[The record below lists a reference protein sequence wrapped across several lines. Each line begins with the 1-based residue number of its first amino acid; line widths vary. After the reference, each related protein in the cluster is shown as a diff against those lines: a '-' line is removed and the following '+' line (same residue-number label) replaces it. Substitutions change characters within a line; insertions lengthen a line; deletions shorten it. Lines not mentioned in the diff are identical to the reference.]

1 MPSRNSNESSATGA
15 RGKGVTRAV
24 SVRKNGSSEKDYRS
38 YSFWLE
44 TAGDELVPRPSL
56 PGPTEAD
63 VAILGAGFTG
73 LWTAYYL
80 LKQEPSLRVVV
91 LEAEIAG
98 FGASGRN
105 GATCTSGF
113 PVSPGELQ
121 QRFGREATRE
131 LLLEMRGAVDEVGK
145 VAAEEE
151 IDAQYFRGGQ
161 LRVARGEHQLPGIEE
176 SYESLRALGLETG
189 LQLLDAEE
197 TAGRIRITGA
207 RGALYNPHCATIHP
221 ARLARGLARAVE
233 RLGGEIFERTP
244 VTDYET
250 GSKPRLVTDTG
261 EVRAGT
267 VVLAGEAYLA
277 RLRKLRRQVLPI
289 YSLIVLTEPLSEER
303 WAGIGWEGRECVA
316 SNRYTVDYLSRTA
329 DGRILFG
336 GRGAPYHYGSR
347 IEDKYDRH
355 DPTHTMLRRTAQNW
369 FPALEG
375 VRFTHAWGGPLAV
388 PRDWM
393 PTMSYYPASGVA
405 TARGY
410 TGQGV
415 ATANLSGRTLAD
427 LILGRKTSITS
438 LPTVN
443 HEPRAWE
450 PEPLRWLGARYV
462 QRGLMKV
469 DDRAERTGEPPTGK
483 TLAER
488 LGRH

>member
-1 MPSRNSNESSATGA
+1 LTRIVSSRKHAGPEA
-15 RGKGVTRAV
+15 
-24 SVRKNGSSEKDYRS
+24 KDYGS
-38 YSFWLE
+38 FSFWLE
-44 TAGDELVPRPSL
+44 TAGEDLTPRPSL

-80 LKQEPSLRVVV
+80 LRQDPSLHVVV
-91 LEAEIAG
+91 LESEIAG

-105 GATCTSGF
+105 GAWCNSAF
-113 PVSPGELQ
+113 PVTPGELVR
-121 QRFGREATRE
+121 RFGKEATKA
-131 LLLEMRGAVDEVGK
+131 LLLEMRGAVDEIGK
-145 VAAEEE
+145 VAETEG

-161 LRVARGEHQLPGIEE
+161 LRVARGSAQLPAIEDA
-176 SYESLRALGLETG
+176 YKAAQTLGMEEDLH
-189 LQLLDAEE
+189 LLDAQE
-197 TAGRIRITGA
+197 TAERVRITGA
-207 RGALYNPHCATIHP
+207 EGSLFNPHCATIHP

-233 RLGGEIFERTP
+233 RLGGEIFEQTS
-244 VTDYET
+244 VTDYE
-250 GSKPRLVTDTG
+250 GGANPRFVTDAG
-261 EVRAGT
+261 EVRASA

-289 YSLIVLTEPLSEER
+289 YSLIVLTEPLSEAQ
-303 WAGIGWEGRECVA
+303 WAQIGWEGHECVA

-347 IEDKYDRH
+347 IEDEYDLH
-355 DPTHTMLRRTAQNW
+355 HSTHEMLRNAAREW

-375 VRFTHAWGGPLAV
+375 ARFTHAWGGPLAM

-393 PTMSYYPASGVA
+393 PTMSYDPAQGVA

-415 ATANLSGRTLAD
+415 ATANLSGQTLAD
-427 LILGRKTSITS
+427 LILGRDTAAAS

-443 HEPRAWE
+443 HEPRSWE

-462 QRGLMKV
+462 QRGLAKV
-469 DDRAERTGEPPTGK
+469 DDHAEQTGEPPSGK

-488 LGRH
+488 LGSH

>member
-1 MPSRNSNESSATGA
+1 L
-15 RGKGVTRAV
+15 TRAL
-24 SVRKNGSSEKDYRS
+24 SARQSPRPEHKDYRS

-44 TAGDELVPRPSL
+44 TSGEELLSRPSL
-56 PGPTEAD
+56 PGPAEAD

-80 LKQEPSLRVVV
+80 LTQEPSLRVVV
-91 LEAEIAG
+91 LEAEISG

-105 GATCTSGF
+105 GAWCSSGF
-113 PVSPGELQ
+113 PVSPGELRR
-121 QRFGREATRE
+121 RFGREAARE
-131 LLLEMRGAVDEVGK
+131 LLLEMRSAVDEVGR
-145 VAAEEE
+145 VATAEE
-151 IDAQYFRGGQ
+151 IDAQYVRGGQ
-161 LRVARGEHQLPGIEE
+161 LRVARGPSQLPGIQRA
-176 SYESLRALGLETG
+176 YDSLLELGLERSVR
-189 LQLLDAEE
+189 LLDADE
-197 TAGRIRITGA
+197 TAGRVRITDA

-244 VTDYET
+244 VTDYEV
-250 GSKPRLVTDTG
+250 GGKSPRLVTDWG
-261 EVRAGT
+261 EVRART
-267 VVLAGEAYLA
+267 IVLAGEAYLA
-277 RLRKLRRQVLPI
+277 RLRKLRRQLLPI

-303 WAGIGWEGRECVA
+303 WAEIGWEGRECVA
-316 SNRYTVDYLSRTA
+316 SNRYTVDYLSRTE

-347 IEDKYDRH
+347 IKDEYERH
-355 DPTHTMLRRTAQNW
+355 QPTHQMLRSTARDW
-369 FPALEG
+369 FSALEG
-375 VRFTHAWGGPLAV
+375 ARFTHAWGGPLAL

-393 PTMSYYPASGVA
+393 PTMSYDASQGVA

-427 LILGRKTSITS
+427 LILGRDTGITR

-443 HEPRAWE
+443 HKPRPWE

-469 DDRAERTGEPPTGK
+469 DDRAERTGEPPKGK
-483 TLAER
+483 TLAEW
-488 LGRH
+488 LGKH

>member
-1 MPSRNSNESSATGA
+1 
-15 RGKGVTRAV
+15 V
-24 SVRKNGSSEKDYRS
+24 
-38 YSFWLE
+38 
-44 TAGDELVPRPSL
+44 
-56 PGPTEAD
+56 PGPVEAD

-80 LKQEPSLRVVV
+80 LAQDPSLRVVV

-105 GATCTSGF
+105 GAWCSSGF

-121 QRFGREATRE
+121 RRFRREAARE
-131 LLLEMRGAVDEVGK
+131 LLIEMRGAVEEVGRI
-145 VAAEEE
+145 ATAEE

-161 LRVARGEHQLPGIEE
+161 LRVAHGPSQLPAIE
-176 SYESLRALGLETG
+176 SAYESLRGLGLEDD
-189 LQLLDAEE
+189 LRLLDADE
-197 TAGRIRITGA
+197 TAGRVRITDA
-207 RGALYNPHCATIHP
+207 RGALFNPHCATIHP
-221 ARLARGLARAVE
+221 ARLARGLARTVE

-244 VTDYET
+244 VTDFEA
-250 GSKPRLVTDTG
+250 GGKNVPRLVTDSG
-261 EVRAGT
+261 EVRART

-303 WAGIGWEGRECVA
+303 WAEIGWEGRECVA
-316 SNRYTVDYLSRTA
+316 SNRYTIDYLSRTE

-336 GRGAPYHYGSR
+336 GRGAPYRYGSR
-347 IEDKYDRH
+347 IRDEYDRH
-355 DPTHTMLRRTAQNW
+355 EPTHQMLRHTARNW

-393 PTMSYYPASGVA
+393 PTMSYDPSQGVA

-427 LILGRKTSITS
+427 LILGRDTGITR
-438 LPTVN
+438 LPTVD
-443 HEPRAWE
+443 HESRPWE

-469 DDRAERTGEPPTGK
+469 DNRAERTGEPPTGK
-483 TLAER
+483 TLAEW
-488 LGRH
+488 LGKH

>member
-1 MPSRNSNESSATGA
+1 M
-15 RGKGVTRAV
+15 TRAV
-24 SVRKNGSSEKDYRS
+24 SASRTARSGGKDYRS

-44 TAGDELVPRPSL
+44 TAGEELAPRSSL
-56 PGPTEAD
+56 PGPMEAD

-80 LKQEPSLRVVV
+80 LKKEPSLRVVV
-91 LEAEIAG
+91 LEAEVSG

-105 GATCTSGF
+105 GAWCNSAF

-121 QRFGREATRE
+121 RRFGRAATRG
-131 LLLEMRGAVDEVGK
+131 LLLEMRDAVQEVGK
-145 VAAEEE
+145 VASAEE

-161 LRVARGEHQLPGIEE
+161 LRVARGEHQLPGIEDA
-176 SYESLRALGLETG
+176 YESLRTLGLEEG
-189 LQLLDAEE
+189 LRLLDAEE
-197 TAGRIRITGA
+197 TAGRVRITGA

-221 ARLARGLARAVE
+221 ARLARGLACAVE
-233 RLGGEIFERTP
+233 RLGGEIFEQTP
-244 VTDYET
+244 VTDYEVGGKAG
-250 GSKPRLVTDTG
+250 GSPRLVTESG
-261 EVRAGT
+261 EVHAGT

-277 RLRKLRRQVLPI
+277 RLPKLRRQVLPI

-303 WAGIGWEGRECVA
+303 WAEIGWEGRECLA

-347 IEDKYDRH
+347 IEDEYDRH
-355 DPTHTMLRRTAQNW
+355 EPTHEMLRRTAREW

-375 VRFTHAWGGPLAV
+375 TRFTHAWGGPLAV

-393 PTMSYYPASGVA
+393 PIMSYDPASGVA

-427 LILGRKTSITS
+427 LILDRQTAITR
-438 LPTVN
+438 LPTVD
-443 HEPRAWE
+443 HEQRPWE

-462 QRGLMKV
+462 QRGLMRV
-469 DDRAERTGEPPTGK
+469 DDRAERTGEPPTGG
-483 TLAER
+483 TLAEK

>member
-1 MPSRNSNESSATGA
+1 L
-15 RGKGVTRAV
+15 TRAP
-24 SVRKNGSSEKDYRS
+24 SAPGSAHPGGKDYRS

-44 TAGDELVPRPSL
+44 TAGEEFVPRPSL
-56 PGPTEAD
+56 SGPAEAD

-80 LKQEPSLRVVV
+80 LRREPSLRVVV
-91 LEAEIAG
+91 LESEIAG

-105 GATCTSGF
+105 GAWCNSGF
-113 PVSPGELQ
+113 SVSPGELVR
-121 QRFGREATRE
+121 RFGKEAAKD
-131 LLLEMRGAVDEVGK
+131 LLLEMRGAVDEIGRVT
-145 VAAEEE
+145 AAEE

-161 LRVARGEHQLPGIEE
+161 LRIARGQAQVPGIQDAYEAARVLGIEE
-176 SYESLRALGLETG
+176 DLV
-189 LQLLDAEE
+189 LLDAEE
-197 TAGRIRITGA
+197 TAERVRITGA
-207 RGALYNPHCATIHP
+207 RGALYNPHCATVHP

-233 RLGGEIFERTP
+233 RLGGEIFEKTT
-244 VTDYET
+244 VTDYEA
-250 GSKPRLVTDTG
+250 GANPRLVTDVG
-261 EVRAGT
+261 GVRAGA

-277 RLRKLRRQVLPI
+277 RLRKLRREVLPI
-289 YSLIVLTEPLSEER
+289 YSLIVLTEPLSEAQ
-303 WAGIGWEGRECVA
+303 WAQIGWEGRECVA

-347 IEDKYDRH
+347 IKDDYDLH
-355 DPTHTMLRRTAQNW
+355 HPTHEMLRRTAREW

-375 VRFTHAWGGPLAV
+375 ARFTHAWGGPLAM

-393 PTMSYYPASGVA
+393 PTMSYDPAQGIA

-427 LILGRKTSITS
+427 LTLGRDTAVTR

-443 HEPRAWE
+443 HETRTWE

-462 QRGLMKV
+462 QRGLMKA
-469 DDRAERTGEPPTGK
+469 DDHAEQTGEPPTGK

-488 LGRH
+488 LGSH

>member
-1 MPSRNSNESSATGA
+1 MTQPKSPAA
-15 RGKGVTRAV
+15 L
-24 SVRKNGSSEKDYRS
+24 GSPPEGKDYRS

-44 TAGDELVPRPSL
+44 TAEEDLTPRPSL
-56 PGPTEAD
+56 DGSAEAD

-80 LKQEPSLRVVV
+80 LRKEPSLRVVV
-91 LEAEIAG
+91 LEAETSG

-105 GATCTSGF
+105 GAWCNSAF
-113 PVSPGELQ
+113 PVSPGELAR
-121 QRFGREATRE
+121 RFGREATRE
-131 LLLEMRGAVDEVGK
+131 LLIEMRGAVEEVGR
-145 VAAEEE
+145 VAKAEG

-161 LRVARGEHQLPGIEE
+161 LRVARGPSQLPGIEE
-176 SYESLRALGLETG
+176 AYESLRALGLAED
-189 LQLLDAEE
+189 LRLLDAEE
-197 TAGRIRITGA
+197 TASRVRITDA
-207 RGALYNPHCATIHP
+207 RGALYNPHCATVHP
-221 ARLARGLARAVE
+221 ARLARGLALAVE
-233 RLGGEIFERTP
+233 RLGGEIFEQTP
-244 VTDYET
+244 VTDYEA
-250 GSKPRLVTDTG
+250 GDGAGGRLPRLMTDAG
-261 EVRAGT
+261 GVRART

-289 YSLIVLTEPLSEER
+289 YSLIVLTEPLSEQQ
-303 WAGIGWEGRECVA
+303 WAQIGWEGRECVA

-336 GRGAPYHYGSR
+336 GRGAPYHYASR
-347 IEDKYDRH
+347 IEDEYDRH
-355 DPTHTMLRRTAQNW
+355 GPTHELLRRTAREW

-375 VRFTHAWGGPLAV
+375 ARFTHAWGGPLAA

-393 PTMSYYPASGVA
+393 PTMSHDPASGVA

-427 LILGRKTSITS
+427 LILDHDTAITG

-443 HEPRAWE
+443 HEPRPWE

-488 LGRH
+488 LGKH

>member
-1 MPSRNSNESSATGA
+1 MTRTAGTRSSAPA
-15 RGKGVTRAV
+15 
-24 SVRKNGSSEKDYRS
+24 SQKDYRS
-38 YSFWLE
+38 FSFWLE
-44 TAGDELVPRPSL
+44 TAGEEIVPRPPL
-56 PGPTEAD
+56 GGPAEAD

-80 LKQEPSLRVVV
+80 LKGDPSLRVVV
-91 LEAEIAG
+91 LEAETAG

-105 GATCTSGF
+105 GAWCNAAF
-113 PVSPGELQ
+113 PVTPGELAR
-121 QRFGREATRE
+121 RFGAEAARD
-131 LLLEMRGAVDEVGK
+131 LLLEMRGAVDEVGR
-145 VAAEEE
+145 VSESEG
-151 IDAQYFRGGQ
+151 IDAQFFRGGQ
-161 LRVARGEHQLPGIEE
+161 LRVARGPAQLPGIEG
-176 SYESLRALGLETG
+176 SYESLRALGLDEG
-189 LQLLDAEE
+189 LELLDEAE
-197 TAGRIRITGA
+197 TARRVRITGA
-207 RGALYNPHCATIHP
+207 EGALFSPHCATIHP

-233 RLGGEIFERTP
+233 RLGGEIFEGTP
-244 VTDYET
+244 VTDFET
-250 GSKPRLVTDTG
+250 GSNPRLVTDSG
-261 EVRAGT
+261 DVRART

-289 YSLIVLTEPLSEER
+289 YSLIVLTEPLSEEQ

-316 SNRYTVDYLSRTA
+316 SSRYTVDYLSRTA

-347 IEDKYDRH
+347 VEDEYDLH
-355 DPTHTMLRRTAQNW
+355 EPTHEMLRRTAREW
-369 FPALEG
+369 FPALENA
-375 VRFTHAWGGPLAV
+375 RFTHAWGGPLAM

-393 PTMSYYPASGVA
+393 PTMSYDPAEGIA

-427 LILGRKTSITS
+427 LILGRDTDVTH

-443 HEPRAWE
+443 HKPRLWE

-462 QRGLMKV
+462 QRGLMRA

-488 LGRH
+488 LGKH

>member
-1 MPSRNSNESSATGA
+1 M
-15 RGKGVTRAV
+15 TRAP
-24 SVRKNGSSEKDYRS
+24 SAPKSASPEDKDYRS

-44 TAGDELVPRPSL
+44 TAGEELLPRPSL
-56 PGPTEAD
+56 PGQIEAD

-80 LKQEPSLRVVV
+80 LAQEPSLRVVV
-91 LEAEIAG
+91 LEAEISG

-105 GATCTSGF
+105 GAWCTSGF
-113 PVSPGELQ
+113 PVTPGELQ
-121 QRFGREATRE
+121 RRFGREATRE
-131 LLLEMRGAVDEVGK
+131 LLIEMRGAVEEVGR
-145 VAAEEE
+145 VARAEE
-151 IDAQYFRGGQ
+151 IDAQYYRGGQ
-161 LRVARGEHQLPGIEE
+161 LRVARGPSQLPAIEGA
-176 SYESLRALGLETG
+176 YEALRGLGLEED
-189 LQLLDAEE
+189 LRLLDADE

-207 RGALYNPHCATIHP
+207 RGALFNPHCATIHP

-244 VTDYET
+244 VTDYEEGGKN
-250 GSKPRLVTDTG
+250 GSGPRLVTDSG
-261 EVRAGT
+261 GVRART
-267 VVLAGEAYLA
+267 IVLAGEAYLA
-277 RLRKLRRQVLPI
+277 RLPKLRRDLLPI
-289 YSLIVLTEPLSEER
+289 YSLIVLTEPLSEEQ
-303 WAGIGWEGRECVA
+303 WAQIGWEGRECVA
-316 SNRYTVDYLSRTA
+316 SNRYTVDYRSRTE

-347 IEDKYDRH
+347 VRDEYDMH
-355 DPTHTMLRRTAQNW
+355 EPTHQMLRSVARDW

-375 VRFTHAWGGPLAV
+375 TRFTHAWGGPLAT

-393 PTMSYYPASGVA
+393 PTMSYDPPRGVA

-427 LILGRKTSITS
+427 LILGRQTTITA

-443 HEPRAWE
+443 HQSRPWE
-450 PEPLRWLGARYV
+450 PEPLRWLGTRYV

-483 TLAER
+483 TLAEW

>member
-1 MPSRNSNESSATGA
+1 LSCAVGAQRNA
-15 RGKGVTRAV
+15 R
-24 SVRKNGSSEKDYRS
+24 SEGKDYRS

-44 TAGDELVPRPSL
+44 TAGEDLAPRPSL
-56 PGPTEAD
+56 QGSAEAD

-105 GATCTSGF
+105 GAWCNAAF
-113 PVSPGELQ
+113 PVSPGELAR
-121 QRFGREATRE
+121 RFGRKAARE
-131 LLLEMRGAVDEVGK
+131 LLLEMRGAVEEVGR
-145 VAAEEE
+145 VAVTEEM
-151 IDAQYFRGGQ
+151 DAQYFRGGQ
-161 LRVARGEHQLPGIEE
+161 LRVARGPSQLPGIEGT
-176 SYESLRALGLETG
+176 YESFRTLGLEKG
-189 LQLLDAEE
+189 LRLLDAEE
-197 TAGRIRITGA
+197 TARHVRITGVE
-207 RGALYNPHCATIHP
+207 GALYNPHCATIHP
-221 ARLARGLARAVE
+221 ARLVRGLARVVE
-233 RLGGEIFERTP
+233 RLGGEICEQTP

-250 GSKPRLVTDTG
+250 GGNPRLVTVLG
-261 EVRAGT
+261 EVRART

-289 YSLIVLTEPLSEER
+289 YSLIVLTEPLSERQWEE
-303 WAGIGWEGRECVA
+303 IGWEGRECVA

-347 IEDKYDRH
+347 IEDEYDRH
-355 DPTHTMLRRTAQNW
+355 EPTHEMLRRTAKEW
-369 FPALEG
+369 FPALQG
-375 VRFTHAWGGPLAV
+375 ARFTHAWGGPLGV

-393 PTMSYYPASGVA
+393 PTMSYDPASGVA

-427 LILGRKTSITS
+427 LILGRDTNITS

-443 HEPRAWE
+443 HEPQPWE

-462 QRGLMKV
+462 QRGLMGV

-483 TLAER
+483 SLAEQ
-488 LGRH
+488 LGKH

>member
-1 MPSRNSNESSATGA
+1 M
-15 RGKGVTRAV
+15 TRAP
-24 SVRKNGSSEKDYRS
+24 SASGSARSGGEDYGS

-44 TAGDELVPRPSL
+44 TAGEELAPRPSL

-80 LKQEPSLRVVV
+80 LKQQPSLRVVV
-91 LEAEIAG
+91 LESEIAG

-105 GATCTSGF
+105 GAWCNSAF
-113 PVSPGELQ
+113 PVTPAELVR
-121 QRFGREATRE
+121 RFGAEATRD
-131 LLLEMRGAVDEVGK
+131 LLIEMRGAVDEVGR
-145 VAAEEE
+145 VAAAEG

-161 LRVARGEHQLPGIEE
+161 LRIARGPAQVPAIKDA
-176 SYESLRALGLETG
+176 YESARALGLEED
-189 LQLLDAEE
+189 LKLLDAEA
-197 TAGRIRITGA
+197 TAGRVRITGA
-207 RGALYNPHCATIHP
+207 EGALYNPHCATIHP
-221 ARLARGLARAVE
+221 VRLARGLARAVE
-233 RLGGEIFERTP
+233 RLGGEIFERTT
-244 VTDYET
+244 VTDYEG
-250 GSKPRLVTDTG
+250 GSNPKFVTEAGD
-261 EVRAGT
+261 VRARA

-303 WAGIGWEGRECVA
+303 WARIGWEGRECVA

-347 IEDKYDRH
+347 IEDEYDRH
-355 DPTHTMLRRTAQNW
+355 EPTHEMLRRTAKEW
-369 FPALEG
+369 FPALKG
-375 VRFTHAWGGPLAV
+375 ARFTHTWGGPLGV

-393 PTMSYYPASGVA
+393 PTMSYDPASGLA
-405 TARGY
+405 TACGY

-427 LILGRKTSITS
+427 LILGRDTAITS

-443 HEPRAWE
+443 HEPRPWE

-462 QRGLMKV
+462 QRGLMRV

-483 TLAER
+483 SLAER
-488 LGRH
+488 LGKH

>member
-1 MPSRNSNESSATGA
+1 LTQTAGSPA
-15 RGKGVTRAV
+15 RAGTETR
-24 SVRKNGSSEKDYRS
+24 DYGS

-44 TAGDELVPRPSL
+44 TVGEDLTPRPSL
-56 PGPTEAD
+56 PGPTNAD

-80 LKQEPSLRVVV
+80 LRQDPSLRVVV
-91 LEAEIAG
+91 LESEIAG

-105 GATCTSGF
+105 GAWCNSAF
-113 PVSPGELQ
+113 PVTPGELMR
-121 QRFGREATRE
+121 RFGRDAARD
-131 LLLEMRGAVDEVGK
+131 LLLEMRGAVDEVGR
-145 VAAEEE
+145 VVGTEG

-161 LRVARGEHQLPGIEE
+161 LRVARGSAQVPAIEDAYQ
-176 SYESLRALGLETG
+176 SARALGLEED
-189 LQLLDAEE
+189 LQLLDADE
-197 TAGRIRITGA
+197 TAERIRIIGA
-207 RGALYNPHCATIHP
+207 RGGLYNPHCATIQP

-233 RLGGEIFERTP
+233 RLGGEIFERTT
-244 VTDYET
+244 VTDYEG
-250 GSKPRLVTDTG
+250 GSNPRFSTEVG
-261 EVRAGT
+261 EVRAGA

-289 YSLIVLTEPLSEER
+289 YSLIVLTEPLSEAQ
-303 WAGIGWEGRECVA
+303 WAEIGWEGRECVA

-336 GRGAPYHYGSR
+336 GRGAPYHYGSS
-347 IEDKYDRH
+347 IQDEYDRH
-355 DPTHTMLRRTAQNW
+355 EATHETLRHTAQEW
-369 FPALEG
+369 FPAIEG
-375 VRFTHAWGGPLAV
+375 ARFTHAWGGPLAM

-393 PTMSYYPASGVA
+393 PTMSYDPSRGVA

-427 LILGRKTSITS
+427 LILKRQTAITG
-438 LPTVN
+438 LPTVDYN
-443 HEPRAWE
+443 QRSWE

-462 QRGLMKV
+462 QRGLARV
-469 DDRAERTGEPPTGK
+469 DDQAERTGQPPTGK

-488 LGRH
+488 LGSH

>member
-1 MPSRNSNESSATGA
+1 LTGTA
-15 RGKGVTRAV
+15 GAQKSTR
-24 SVRKNGSSEKDYRS
+24 SEGKDYRS

-44 TAGDELVPRPSL
+44 TAGEELVPRPPL
-56 PGPTEAD
+56 RAPAEAD

-91 LEAEIAG
+91 LEAEISG

-105 GATCTSGF
+105 GAWCSSAF
-113 PVSPGELQ
+113 PVSPGELAR
-121 QRFGREATRE
+121 RFGAEATRE
-131 LLLEMRGAVDEVGK
+131 LLLEMRNAVEEVGR
-145 VAAEEE
+145 VAAAEG

-161 LRVARGEHQLPGIEE
+161 LRVARGVSQLPGIEDT
-176 SYESLRALGLETG
+176 YESMRTLGLEDG
-189 LQLLDAEE
+189 LRLLDAEE
-197 TAGRIRITGA
+197 TARRVRITGA

-221 ARLARGLARAVE
+221 ARLARGLALAVE

-244 VTDYET
+244 VTDYE
-250 GSKPRLVTDTG
+250 GGAGPRLVTRAG
-261 EVRAGT
+261 EVRART

-277 RLRKLRRQVLPI
+277 RLRKLRRKVMPI
-289 YSLIVLTEPLSEER
+289 YSLIVLTEPLSEAR
-303 WAGIGWEGRECVA
+303 WAQIGWEGRECVG

-347 IEDKYDRH
+347 IRDEYDRH
-355 DPTHTMLRRTAQNW
+355 EPTHEMLRQMAREW

-375 VRFTHAWGGPLAV
+375 ARFTHAWGGPLGV

-393 PTMSYYPASGVA
+393 PTMSYDPASGVA
-405 TARGY
+405 TACGY

-415 ATANLSGRTLAD
+415 ATSNLSGRTLAD
-427 LILGRKTSITS
+427 LILGRQSAIS
-438 LPTVN
+438 GLPTVN
-443 HEPRAWE
+443 HESRPWE

-462 QRGLMKV
+462 QRGLMGV
-469 DDRAERTGEPPTGK
+469 DDHAERTGEPPTGK

-488 LGRH
+488 LGKH

>member
-1 MPSRNSNESSATGA
+1 
-15 RGKGVTRAV
+15 
-24 SVRKNGSSEKDYRS
+24 
-38 YSFWLE
+38 
-44 TAGDELVPRPSL
+44 
-56 PGPTEAD
+56 

-80 LKQEPSLRVVV
+80 LSQEPSLRVVV

-105 GATCTSGF
+105 GAWCTSSF
-113 PVSPGELQ
+113 PVTPGELQ
-121 QRFGREATRE
+121 RRFGREDTRK
-131 LLLEMRGAVDEVGK
+131 LLIEMRGAVDEIGR
-145 VAAEEE
+145 VATAEE
-151 IDAQYFRGGQ
+151 IDAQYYRGGQ
-161 LRVARGEHQLPGIEE
+161 LRVARGPSQLPAIEGA
-176 SYESLRALGLETG
+176 YEAHRGLGLE
-189 LQLLDAEE
+189 QDVRLLDADE
-197 TAGRIRITGA
+197 TAERVRITGA
-207 RGALYNPHCATIHP
+207 RGALFNPHCATIHP

-244 VTDYET
+244 VTDYEEGGKN
-250 GSKPRLVTDTG
+250 GSGPRLVTDSG
-261 EVRAGT
+261 GVRART
-267 VVLAGEAYLA
+267 IVLAGEAYLTQ
-277 RLRKLRRQVLPI
+277 LPKLRRQLLPI
-289 YSLIVLTEPLSEER
+289 YSLIVLTEPLSEEQ
-303 WAGIGWEGRECVA
+303 WDSIGWEGRECVA
-316 SNRYTVDYLSRTA
+316 SNRHTVDYRSRTE

-347 IEDKYDRH
+347 VRDEYDMH
-355 DPTHTMLRRTAQNW
+355 EPTHQMLRSVARDW
-369 FPALEG
+369 FPTLEG
-375 VRFTHAWGGPLAV
+375 TRFTHAWGGPLAT

-393 PTMSYYPASGVA
+393 PTMSYDPSRGVA

-415 ATANLSGRTLAD
+415 ATANLSGRTLSD
-427 LILGRKTSITS
+427 LILGRDTSITS

-443 HEPRAWE
+443 HRSRAWE

-469 DDRAERTGEPPTGK
+469 DDNAERTGEPPTGK

>member
-1 MPSRNSNESSATGA
+1 L
-15 RGKGVTRAV
+15 TRAPSAPK
-24 SVRKNGSSEKDYRS
+24 SVRSEAKDHRS

-44 TAGDELVPRPSL
+44 TAGEKLAPRPSL

-80 LKQEPSLRVVV
+80 LEQDPSLRVMV
-91 LEAEIAG
+91 LEAEVAG

-105 GATCTSGF
+105 GAWCSAGF

-121 QRFGREATRE
+121 RRFGREAARE
-131 LLLEMRGAVDEVGK
+131 LLIEMRGAVDEVGR
-145 VAAEEE
+145 VARAEE

-161 LRVARGEHQLPGIEE
+161 LRVARGPSQLPAIEQA
-176 SYESLRALGLETG
+176 YESLRKLGLEG
-189 LQLLDAEE
+189 DLRLLDADE
-197 TAGRIRITGA
+197 TAGRVRITGVK
-207 RGALYNPHCATIHP
+207 GALYNPHCATIHP
-221 ARLARGLARAVE
+221 ARLARGLARTVE
-233 RLGGEIFERTP
+233 RLGGEIFERTT
-244 VTDYET
+244 VTDYEEGGEN
-250 GSKPRLVTDTG
+250 GSRPRLVTDSG
-261 EVRAGT
+261 EVRAST

-277 RLRKLRRQVLPI
+277 RLRKLRRQILPI
-289 YSLIVLTEPLSEER
+289 YSLIVLTEPLSEEQ
-303 WAGIGWEGRECVA
+303 WAEVGWEGRECVA
-316 SNRYTVDYLSRTA
+316 SNRYTVDYLSRTE

-347 IEDKYDRH
+347 IRDEYDTH
-355 DPTHTMLRRTAQNW
+355 EPTHQMLRHTARDW

-375 VRFTHAWGGPLAV
+375 SRFTHAWGGPLAA

-393 PTMSYYPASGVA
+393 PTMSYDPSRGVA

-427 LILGRKTSITS
+427 LILGRDTGITR
-438 LPTVN
+438 LPTVD
-443 HEPRAWE
+443 HKPRPWE

-483 TLAER
+483 TLAEW
-488 LGRH
+488 LGKH